1 MPSIKQ
7 ILTIAVVSAVT
18 MTALQRYAAS
28 KS

>member
-7 ILTIAVVSAVT
+7 ILTIAVIAAATNV
-18 MTALQRYAAS
+18 ALQRYAAA